1 MGYAGGYGYARY
13 SYTFAGN
20 IVGDG
25 GANNLLYIPA
35 SREELNSWTFA
46 EKHIISVIR
55 TYDDYKLDGQI
66 ILQISR
72 KMTFGH
78 ISIRIVI

>member
-35 SREELNSWTFA
+35 SREELNNWTFA
-46 EKHIISVIR
+46 EKTYNSVNR
-55 TYDDYKLDGQI
+55 TYDDYKLEIGRA
-66 ILQISR
+66 SCR
-72 KMTFGH
+72 E
-78 ISIRIVI
+78 RV

>member
-1 MGYAGGYGYARY
+1 MLVVMVMLVIP
-13 SYTFAGN
+13 YTFAGN

-35 SREELNSWTFA
+35 SREELNNWTFA
-46 EKHIISVIR
+46 EKTYNSVNR

-66 ILQISR
+66 YSADQQKR
-72 KMTFGH
+72 
-78 ISIRIVI
+78 